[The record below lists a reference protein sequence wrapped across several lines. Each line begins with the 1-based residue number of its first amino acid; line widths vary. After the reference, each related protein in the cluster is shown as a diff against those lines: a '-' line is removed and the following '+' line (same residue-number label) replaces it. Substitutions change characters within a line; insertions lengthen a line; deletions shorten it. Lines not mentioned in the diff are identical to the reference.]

1 MRQLFDET
9 QLKRLGKTRFNQV
22 EWVERTASTNADLRV
37 RAEQGAPEGI
47 VRIADYQTH
56 GRGRHGRK
64 WESPPRASLLMSLLL
79 RPNCEPSEFGWLT
92 HMAGLA
98 VADICQETTGANARL
113 KWPNDVVVD
122 DMKLAGVLAEVG
134 TAVDT
139 EAVVIGIGLNV
150 SWPTAL
156 PPGFMQMPVSLKAL
170 AERATGSQACAEST
184 ATTLPDRAEL
194 LVRLLCNF
202 DQRYS
207 CLTQPDWSAKL
218 RDEVKQRSATL
229 GRRVAVTATSPEG
242 PEGPEGTAQNPEG
255 QVCGI
260 AKDISL
266 SGSLLVETESA
277 SEQLQEF
284 TAGDIVHL
292 RFPTS

>member
-1 MRQLFDET
+1 M
-9 QLKRLGKTRFNQV
+9 
-22 EWVERTASTNADLRV
+22 
-37 RAEQGAPEGI
+37 
-47 VRIADYQTH
+47 
-56 GRGRHGRK
+56 
-64 WESPPRASLLMSLLL
+64 
-79 RPNCEPSEFGWLT
+79 
-92 HMAGLA
+92 
-98 VADICQETTGANARL
+98 
-113 KWPNDVVVD
+113 
-122 DMKLAGVLAEVG
+122 
-134 TAVDT
+134 
-139 EAVVIGIGLNV
+139 
-150 SWPTAL
+150 
-156 PPGFMQMPVSLKAL
+156 
-170 AERATGSQACAEST
+170 
-184 ATTLPDRAEL
+184 PDRAEL

-242 PEGPEGTAQNPEG
+242 PEGTAQNPEG